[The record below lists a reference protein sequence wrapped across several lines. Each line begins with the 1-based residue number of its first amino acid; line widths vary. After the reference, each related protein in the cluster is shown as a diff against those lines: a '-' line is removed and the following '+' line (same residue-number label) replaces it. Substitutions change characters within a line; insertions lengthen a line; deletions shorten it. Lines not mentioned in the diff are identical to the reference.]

1 MMHQHTQVW
10 LTAAASIRSSWSLFQ
25 ICGGFLAKSSFPVSV
40 SNCGNNYRTSVGRP
54 QWDAETAAEDHRLVF
69 VLKPQWLKKWAAV
82 FFRKMGF
89 WRTGIRSRAL
99 RIGVMGS
106 CFDSE
111 AAVCLRAF
119 TRHISSTYW
128 RWKYGFMSSLDLVWK
143 IIPPLGR
150 LCIRFDVA
158 GKEKLDV
165 FWALTGSGQRV

>member
-1 MMHQHTQVW
+1 MHQHTQVW

-89 WRTGIRSRAL
+89 WRTGINAELWELEWWARVLILKRQFVWELSPDTL
-99 RIGVMGS
+99 VQHTDDESTDS
-106 CFDSE
+106 CLLWILF
-111 AAVCLRAF
+111 
-119 TRHISSTYW
+119 
-128 RWKYGFMSSLDLVWK
+128 
-143 IIPPLGR
+143 
-150 LCIRFDVA
+150 
-158 GKEKLDV
+158 GK
-165 FWALTGSGQRV
+165 